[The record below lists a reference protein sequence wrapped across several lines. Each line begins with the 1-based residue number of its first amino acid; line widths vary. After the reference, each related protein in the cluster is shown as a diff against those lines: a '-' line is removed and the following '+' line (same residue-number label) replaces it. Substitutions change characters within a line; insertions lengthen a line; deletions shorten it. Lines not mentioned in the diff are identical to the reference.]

1 MTRDWVWL
9 LTLCSLVMIGESL
22 PTNLAEDAKQTD
34 QTMRSK
40 PKRAQEML
48 MFGNQQNRQAD
59 SNTGPSYTSNTEKRT
74 VSSSGLGGLKVA
86 LAEEEK
92 SSRSKTL
99 DNGLYDRDS
108 FSPYDKNYDYGKVLV
123 NELGDELPQVW
134 DVPPYSRYYLHVE
147 RRKRSDKPATAGS
160 TTAKPSTTSFQSPT
174 ATQQS
179 VQAQVKRSVPIYQEP
194 RFKREL
200 DIDPEDVLTLLSLW
214 ENERRN
220 RNWHKYM
227 NEEYENMDDDGNILE
242 EDDPRNII
250 PWMGSPV
257 YPPRH
262 YSVDSLSSSD
272 IGIVRT
278 HPPNYYEQYGNQYG
292 QQYEGASQYSNP
304 QYGLV
309 YPKQSYYNAPEKRFM
324 VARKRSQAYDPYSGS
339 AQFQIG
345 SQSRG
350 YPYQH
355 RLVY

>member
-1 MTRDWVWL
+1 MTREWVWL
-9 LTLCSLVMIGESL
+9 LTLCSIVAICESL
-22 PTNLAEDAKQTD
+22 PTNLSENAKKTD
-34 QTMRSK
+34 QAMRPK

-59 SNTGPSYTSNTEKRT
+59 SNAGASYTSNAEKRT
-74 VSSSGLGGLKVA
+74 ASASGLGGLKVA

-92 SSRSKTL
+92 TSRSKAL
-99 DNGLYDRDS
+99 GNSLYDRDS

-134 DVPPYSRYYLHVE
+134 DVAPYSRYYLNEE
-147 RRKRSDKPATAGS
+147 RRKRSDKSVLVG
-160 TTAKPSTTSFQSPT
+160 TTTIKPSTTSFQSPT
-174 ATQQS
+174 ATQQT
-179 VQAQVKRSVPIYQEP
+179 VQAQMKRSVPIYQEP

-220 RNWHKYM
+220 RNWHKYV
-227 NEEYENMDDDGNILE
+227 NDEYENVDDDGSILE
-242 EDDPRNII
+242 EEAPRNII
-250 PWMGSPV
+250 PWVESPL
-257 YPPRH
+257 YPHRR

-278 HPPNYYEQYGNQYG
+278 HPPSYYEQYGNQYA
-292 QQYEGASQYSNP
+292 QQYEGASQYGSP

-309 YPKQSYYNAPEKRFM
+309 YPKQTYYNAPEKRFM
-324 VARKRSQAYDPYSGS
+324 VTRKRSQAYDPYSGA
-339 AQFQIG
+339 AQFQIS

-350 YPYQH
+350 YPYPH